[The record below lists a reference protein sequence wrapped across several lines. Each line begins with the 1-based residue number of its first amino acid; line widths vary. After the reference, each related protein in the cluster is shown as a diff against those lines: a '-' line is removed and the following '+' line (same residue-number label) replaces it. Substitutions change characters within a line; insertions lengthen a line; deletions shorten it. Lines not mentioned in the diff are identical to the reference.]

1 MHKQRVPAWM
11 GLTCVVAGLIFGAPA
26 RAATPFALDIPAGDA
41 ESALRRLSAETGHP
55 ILLPP
60 SARLA
65 GRHSPALQGHF
76 SLADAMARL
85 CPPAGLECRDLG
97 IGILVTLSRPPVLAH
112 ASALPSAPQAG
123 PEVVVTGRR
132 GVLGLKEAELS
143 YAISH
148 FSAGAPGHGPA
159 LTVADALNG
168 VPGLWV
174 DTSAGTSGNQVRP
187 RGIPLDGYG
196 AIAVLEDG
204 LPVEHEPNLPWADP
218 DQFYRPDDM
227 LAEAIYVRG
236 GPASIFTSN
245 APGGAIDF
253 TTRAAPDHAEGSAA
267 VTTSDTGLARFDGR
281 VGGPAG
287 QWRLVF
293 GGHVARNPTERRLA
307 HPLSSG
313 QLTARAERAWDGG
326 QLTVTVRHLD
336 DTSLN
341 TSSVPLQ
348 RIGGRIR
355 PLAGFDP
362 RESSWFGRDDGVL
375 VFKTPD
381 GPMAEPFRNNSGNR
395 LDSLT
400 VSLSQALGPQTRLEI
415 KARRRLSTTRRVSFS
430 SNGGAMTQGALAGL
444 FGGGIRFTDTAG
456 AAVNGDTLLAMVS
469 PVAARVTVRE
479 TLVDASLSHRF
490 AVGGDHDAT
499 IGVYGAGFQWDYNRQ
514 IARALLEVADQGRLI
529 DMTGPTGRITDHG
542 IVNYGTTYEETL
554 SDNRL
559 IAFYAADE
567 WRLNDRLRIDA
578 GIRNEHL
585 HLSGAVERTAA
596 YNLGDGAT
604 LADDAVQYGT
614 DVYDRFGKSFSAT
627 AASAGLNWS
636 PAPRQYVFA
645 RATRTFRMPGPGNY
659 RGTTDPQGTG
669 ELHMDQ
675 QEVGYRLNGHSLFV
689 SESLFHTFFRD
700 IVFFDQ
706 VMAPQSGALIR
717 RQQSAQAVTSGLES
731 ELTWQPSKIFRLT
744 GALTLQAPRFRNYRF
759 SLVQNGVL
767 TAYDLDGRSPRRIP
781 DMLLSLNPNVT
792 LFHGRVLLSGTWQ
805 YVGPR
810 FADDANTLKFPAV
823 HLFSAAATAELGK
836 GWKVDARASNLTNAL
851 AIMQGDANGG
861 EIVASSGSSQM
872 ITARALPGR
881 HMQLALRR
889 SW

>member
-11 GLTCVVAGLIFGAPA
+11 GLACVAAGLIFGAPA
-26 RAATPFALDIPAGDA
+26 HAATPFTLDIPAGDA
-41 ESALRRLSAETGHP
+41 EGALRRLSAETGRA

-60 SARLA
+60 SARLS
-65 GRHSPALQGHF
+65 GRRSPALQGRF
-76 SLADAMARL
+76 TLAEAMARL
-85 CPPAGLECRDLG
+85 CPPAGLDCRDLG
-97 IGILVTLSRPPVLAH
+97 VGILVSLARPPAPVH
-112 ASALPSAPQAG
+112 TSAPLSVPQAG

-143 YAISH
+143 YAVSH
-148 FSAGAPGHGPA
+148 FSTDAPGHGPA
-159 LTVADALNG
+159 VTVADALDG
-168 VPGLWV
+168 LPGLWV

-196 AIAVLEDG
+196 AIAILEDG

-227 LAEAIYVRG
+227 LAEATYVRG

-245 APGGAIDF
+245 APGGAVDF

-267 VTTSDTGLARFDGR
+267 VTTSDTGLARLDAHA
-281 VGGPAG
+281 GGPAG
-287 QWRLVF
+287 QWRLIV
-293 GGHVARNPTERRLA
+293 GGHVTRDPTERRLA
-307 HPLSSG
+307 RPLGGG
-313 QLTARAERAWDGG
+313 QVTARAERAWGSG
-326 QLTVTVRHLD
+326 HLSITVRHLD

-355 PLAGFDP
+355 PLPGFDP

-375 VFKTPD
+375 VFRTPR
-381 GPMAEPFRNNSGNR
+381 GPDAQLFRNNSGNR

-400 VSLSQALGPQTRLEI
+400 VALSQALGPQTRLEI
-415 KARRRLSTTRRVSFS
+415 KARTRFSATRRFSFS
-430 SNGGAMTQGALAGL
+430 SNGGAMTQGALASQ
-444 FGGGIRFTDTAG
+444 FGGGIRFADTTG
-456 AAVNGDTLLAMVS
+456 AAIGGDTLLAMVS

-490 AVGGDHDAT
+490 TAFGDHDAT
-499 IGVYGAGFQWDYNRQ
+499 VGVYGADFQWDYNRQ
-514 IARALLEVADQGRLI
+514 IARALVEVADQGRLI
-529 DMTGPTGRITDHG
+529 DMTGPAGRITDHG

-554 SDNRL
+554 SDNHL
-559 IAFYAADE
+559 IALYAADE
-567 WRLNDRLRIDA
+567 WKLNDALRIDA
-578 GIRNEHL
+578 GIRREQL
-585 HLSGAVERTAA
+585 RLQGAVERTAT
-596 YNLGDGAT
+596 YNLGDASI

-614 DVYDRFGKSFSAT
+614 GAYDRFGKSFSAT

-636 PAPRQYVFA
+636 VTRGQYVFA

-659 RGTTDPQGTG
+659 RGTVDPQGAG
-669 ELHMDQ
+669 VLHMDQ
-675 QEVGYRLNGHSLFV
+675 QELGYRFNGRSLFV

-706 VMAPQSGALIR
+706 VMGPQSGALIR

-744 GALTLQAPRFRNYRF
+744 GALTVQAPRFRNYRF
-759 SLVQNGVL
+759 SQIQNGVP
-767 TAYDLDGRSPRRIP
+767 TVYDLDGRSPRRIP
-781 DMLLSLNPNVT
+781 DVLFSLSPNVT
-792 LFHGRVLLSGTWQ
+792 LLNGRVVLSGTWQ
-805 YVGPR
+805 YLGPR

-823 HLFSAAATAELGK
+823 HLFSAAATADLGR
-836 GWKVDARASNLTNAL
+836 GWKVDVRASNLGNAL

-861 EIVASSGSSQM
+861 EIVAAAGNSQM

-881 HMQLALRR
+881 HVQLTLKRN
-889 SW
+889 W